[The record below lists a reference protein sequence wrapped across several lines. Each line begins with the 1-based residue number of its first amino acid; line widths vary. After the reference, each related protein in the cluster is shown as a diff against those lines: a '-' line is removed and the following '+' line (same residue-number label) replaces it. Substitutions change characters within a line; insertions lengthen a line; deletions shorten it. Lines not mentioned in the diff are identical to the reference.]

1 MIPLPNL
8 PKLSIRLKAILSA
21 LLAVSLGIL
30 VAGWLALR
38 SLEQLELARL
48 EETLIVRTELAAYS
62 LTPTLSPGRPL
73 PLGQR
78 ERESLHRA
86 TAEIARH
93 ALARVTVIAP
103 DGTVLADSTIPATAD
118 ASQLENHRR
127 RPEVIQ
133 ALSDGRGRHV
143 RKSATTGVNTAYFAL
158 RIDGPSGAAVAVVR
172 LGLPLTTLESR
183 IGDLQHALA
192 LACSVALGAAI
203 LLSLMIFN
211 GLTKPLSDIAV
222 VARRIAGGAL
232 GERVAGPSRDEVGM
246 LAESINQMA
255 DQLESKIQQVSED
268 RAQLLAMLSSMVE
281 GVMVLDVQGRLLRM
295 NPAAERMFGLSSGS
309 CSGQHIDRVIR
320 HQEFAELVRRV
331 LASKEQG
338 GGEITMRPSGTTLRI
353 EATVTDCQ
361 RDDEACAVFVLHDI
375 TALRRLEKVRK
386 DFVANVS
393 HELRTPLTSI
403 KGYVEALLDGALSN
417 PAQAEPFL
425 QIISRQADRL
435 NLIIEDLLQLSQIE
449 SGQVHF
455 KHEPVDLKDL
465 IERSLAMIK
474 PIADKKRHRVTLAL
488 PPDLPPIS
496 GDEERLGQVLTNLLD
511 NAVKYTPEGGRIEIS
526 GRRIG
531 ESGSGQVELCVADS
545 GVGIPPADRP
555 RVFERFYRVD
565 KARSRELGGTGLGL
579 SIVKHIVEG
588 HRGAIW
594 VEGNDPFGSRFL
606 IRLPIAMLSDAA
618 SQPLSKT

>member
-1 MIPLPNL
+1 MTPL
-8 PKLSIRLKAILSA
+8 PKLSIRLKATLSA

-48 EETLIVRTELAAYS
+48 EATLIVRTELAAYS
-62 LTPTLSPGRPL
+62 LKPKLSPGSPL
-73 PLGQR
+73 PPMQG

-86 TAEIARH
+86 ASEIARH
-93 ALARVTVIAP
+93 ALARVTVIAL

-118 ASQLENHRR
+118 ASKLENHRS

-143 RKSATTGVNTAYFAL
+143 RKSDTTGVNTSYFAL
-158 RIDGPSGAAVAVVR
+158 RIDGPSGAAVAVIR

-183 IGDLQHALA
+183 IGDLQH
-192 LACSVALGAAI
+192 
-203 LLSLMIFN
+203 
-211 GLTKPLSDIAV
+211 IAV

-232 GERVAGPSRDEVGM
+232 GERVASPSRDEVGM

-281 GVMVLDVQGRLLRM
+281 GVMVLDCQGRLLRM
-295 NPAAERMFGLSSGS
+295 NPAAERMFGLRSGS
-309 CSGQHIDRVIR
+309 LSGEKIDRVIR
-320 HQEFAELVRRV
+320 HQEFADLVRQV
-331 LASKEQG
+331 LASREQG
-338 GGEITMRPSGTTLRI
+338 GGEITMGPSGITLRI
-353 EATVTDCQ
+353 EASVTDCQ
-361 RDDEACAVFVLHDI
+361 RDDEACAVFVFHDI

-455 KHEPVDLKDL
+455 KHEPVDLNGL

-474 PIADKKRHRVTLAL
+474 PIADKKRHLVTLAL
-488 PPDLPPIS
+488 PPDLPPIR

-526 GRRIG
+526 GRQIG

-588 HRGAIW
+588 HRGTVW
-594 VEGNDPFGSRFL
+594 VEGNDPFGSRFI
-606 IRLPIAMLSDAA
+606 IRLPIAIPSNAT
-618 SQPLSKT
+618 SQPLPQA

>member
-158 RIDGPSGAAVAVVR
+158 RIDGPSGVAVAVVR

-618 SQPLSKT
+618 SQPLPQA